1 VLGLDRNREVAQ
13 SLAKLEG
20 LDLLLKRHVGS
31 SARLK
36 PRY

>member
-1 VLGLDRNREVAQ
+1 MDRNRVVTK

-31 SARLK
+31 SAGI
-36 PRY
+36 